1 MVKNEVLHWK
11 DKLSGM
17 KINTEIQ
24 SCLLGSLDG
33 LMLGFGGRYLINRIE
48 ENYDGVTAA
57 VLQGAVLF
65 AVPVL
70 AGITGCFADRGIHQK
85 REKVWAGI

>member
-1 MVKNEVLHWK
+1 MVKQRIFYLK

-17 KINTEIQ
+17 EINTEIQ

-33 LMLGFGGRYLINRIE
+33 LMIGFGGRYLINRIE

-65 AVPVL
+65 TVPVL
-70 AGITGCFADRGIHQK
+70 AGITGYFADRGIHQK
-85 REKVWAGI
+85 KEKVWAGI